1 MVSIC
6 LAEHMDKSGDEEAVE
21 REDYKDTGN
30 CNRICAPPVNIF
42 YLTLHSCHC
51 CSGVPMLNPPPHT

>member
-1 MVSIC
+1 
-6 LAEHMDKSGDEEAVE
+6 MDKSGDEEAVE